1 MMKKNLDH
9 SDVDKYYFMR
19 KMENESKIVDQK
31 TELREAN
38 QKLREFERTMDKE
51 LPNQIRLKEFKSI
64 A

>member
-1 MMKKNLDH
+1 
-9 SDVDKYYFMR
+9 
-19 KMENESKIVDQK
+19 MENESKIVDQK